1 MTEEYRATDAEL
13 ERPLGKVAFID
24 PDHEFGTSVGKN
36 TAKLLKR
43 TTLNSWRQVDSP
55 PNGAMNKSNK
65 FSDEVRERAVRGQA
79 NVFPT
84 FPPAAL
90 AGTLR
95 PIMYKILSPIG
106 TEIEIPENAAQNSTT
121 FDLTDLPAAKRYYE
135 ENGYVVVRG
144 VVDQAL
150 CDSIRSA
157 FEKTVKPYPGYI
169 YRQATANPEK
179 NRINEYGF
187 VMNSLLNLQS
197 LNDVEFAPLKKLA
210 IKTFSSTPVKDIT
223 REIFAEDGKLVQS
236 MYFEGNSETW
246 PHQDTY
252 YLDSERIGT
261 MLACWYALEDIDAGA
276 GRFFVV
282 PRSHRIDMV
291 KNGKNFDVAFN
302 HGQYKELV
310 KKILSEQQLEFRAPF
325 LQKGDVL
332 IWNAKT
338 IHGSLRTTRPQFS
351 RSSLTSHFIPASHRF
366 LQFQSKIKPL
376 NLREFD
382 GMLFH
387 CPKDMERLSSRVVL
401 GIETTFPKTF
411 QMAKKLAIKAVV
423 K

>member
-1 MTEEYRATDAEL
+1 
-13 ERPLGKVAFID
+13 
-24 PDHEFGTSVGKN
+24 
-36 TAKLLKR
+36 
-43 TTLNSWRQVDSP
+43 
-55 PNGAMNKSNK
+55 
-65 FSDEVRERAVRGQA
+65 
-79 NVFPT
+79 
-84 FPPAAL
+84 
-90 AGTLR
+90 
-95 PIMYKILSPIG
+95 MYKILSPIG
-106 TEIEIPENAAQNSTT
+106 TEVEIPEVAAQNSTT
-121 FDLTDLPAAKRYYE
+121 FDLIDLAGAKRYYE

-144 VVDQAL
+144 VVDPVV
-150 CDSIRSA
+150 CDSIRNA
-157 FEKTVKPYPGYI
+157 FEKTVKRYPGYI

-179 NRINEYGF
+179 NRINEHGF
-187 VMNSLLNLQS
+187 VMNPLLNLQS
-197 LNDVEFAPLKKLA
+197 LSDVGFAPLKRQAVKAFASSPIKA
-210 IKTFSSTPVKDIT
+210 IN
-223 REIFAEDGKLVQS
+223 REIFSEEGKLVQS

-252 YLDSERIGT
+252 YLDSESIGT
-261 MLACWYALEDIDAGA
+261 MVGCWYALEDIDAGA

-310 KKILSEQQLEFRAPF
+310 KKILAEHQVEFRAPF

-332 IWNAKT
+332 FWNSKT

-351 RSSLTSHFIPASHRF
+351 RSSMTSHFIPASHRF

-382 GMLFH
+382 GMAFH
-387 CPKDMERLSSRVVL
+387 CPKDMDRLSSRIVMGV
-401 GIETTFPKTF
+401 ETTFPKTF
-411 QMAKKLAIKAVV
+411 QMAKKLAIKALV